1 MKMEDKIGFLFFW
14 TVVYLS
20 LVLISI
26 LILTDIPREFEKNPK
41 LINKKWKRILW
52 TLSCLLFAPILM
64 IAMIW
69 PLFVGSE
76 IRNFIK
82 NNYGNADHSHGE
94 KE

>member
-1 MKMEDKIGFLFFW
+1 MEDKIGFLFFW
-14 TVVYLS
+14 TVVYLG

-26 LILTDIPREFEKNPK
+26 LILTDIPREFEKNLK

-52 TLSCLLFAPILM
+52 TLSCLLFTPMLM
-64 IAMIW
+64 TAMKG
-69 PLFVGSE
+69 PLFVCNE

-82 NNYGNADHSHGE
+82 NNYGDVNHSHGE